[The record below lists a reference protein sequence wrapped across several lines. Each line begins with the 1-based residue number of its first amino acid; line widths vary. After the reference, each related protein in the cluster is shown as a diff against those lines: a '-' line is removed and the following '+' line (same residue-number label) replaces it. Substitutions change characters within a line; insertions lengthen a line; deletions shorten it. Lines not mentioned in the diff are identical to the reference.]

1 MYQKQGCAAA
11 LVILLVHTPVAT
23 KKKYIYIF
31 IFGSCGKTK
40 TEIVFLLVS
49 APPPIPENS
58 DTNNRHLL
66 LRYKTRGDV
75 IGSLVLYLNVHIWK
89 NNVPTDAE

>member
-23 KKKYIYIF
+23 KKNKKIF

-89 NNVPTDAE
+89 KNVLTDAE